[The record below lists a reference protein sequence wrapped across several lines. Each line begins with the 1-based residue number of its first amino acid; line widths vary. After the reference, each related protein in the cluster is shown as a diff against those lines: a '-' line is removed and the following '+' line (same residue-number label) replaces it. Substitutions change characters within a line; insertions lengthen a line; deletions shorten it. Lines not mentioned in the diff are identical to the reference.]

1 MLTMII
7 SIVEKVLILCYGI
20 TKRHTAMTKYILVT
34 FPEIQDFM
42 EHPRFGECI
51 FCESIE
57 GHPVESST
65 YAVPEDLYE
74 EVYREHLTHYYK
86 EED

>member
-1 MLTMII
+1 
-7 SIVEKVLILCYGI
+7 
-20 TKRHTAMTKYILVT
+20 MTKYILVT

-74 EVYREHLTHYYK
+74 EVYSK
-86 EED
+86 SSF

>member
-1 MLTMII
+1 
-7 SIVEKVLILCYGI
+7 
-20 TKRHTAMTKYILVT
+20 MTKYILVT

-65 YAVPEDLYE
+65 YAVRTN
-74 EVYREHLTHYYK
+74 RENIFILQLCRLSY
-86 EED
+86 

>member
-1 MLTMII
+1 MEL
-7 SIVEKVLILCYGI
+7 L
-20 TKRHTAMTKYILVT
+20 KRHTAMTKYILVT

-74 EVYREHLTHYYK
+74 EEMIKKRSISNDSSRTYQ
-86 EED
+86 